1 MRTFAEFQHHIQ
13 LHRER
18 VVILGLALAKN
29 QFPGLNLR
37 PLEAFLYLHDHSKTL
52 NSRDELA
59 LHSYTHTLT
68 PSQRLF
74 EFYGKIPES
83 EMEHVKLIE
92 VVNDINTIDTR
103 VCARFFEMN
112 PGLSR
117 GTQDDFYTIEKVA
130 DLVDRSLDPVAAEE
144 FGHPMILASEYVQD
158 PYMSLLSIWL
168 EKNYL
173 QITKNL
179 TFEKTLRYK
188 MAE

>member
-1 MRTFAEFQHHIQ
+1 MRTFAEFQHHIH

-18 VVILGLALAKN
+18 VVKLGLALAKN
-29 QFPGLNLR
+29 QFPGLSLR

-59 LHSYTHTLT
+59 RHLYTHAST

-74 EFYGKIPES
+74 EFYGKIPENDL
-83 EMEHVKLIE
+83 EQVKLIE
-92 VVNDINTIDTR
+92 VVNDINNIDTR
-103 VCARFFEMN
+103 VSAQFFQFN
-112 PGLSR
+112 PDLSK

-144 FGHPMILASEYVQD
+144 FGHPMVLASEYVQD
-158 PYMSLLSIWL
+158 PYMSLLSMWL

-179 TFEKTLRYK
+179 TFATTLRYK